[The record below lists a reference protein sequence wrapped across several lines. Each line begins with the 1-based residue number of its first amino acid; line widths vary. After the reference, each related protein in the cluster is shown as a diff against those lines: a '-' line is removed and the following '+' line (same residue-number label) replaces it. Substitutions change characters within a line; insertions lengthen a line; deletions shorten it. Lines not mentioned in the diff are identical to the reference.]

1 MTSVLAL
8 NGRNGYD
15 KQNLLFNAI
24 DQMPRKLESDM
35 IGMLLTDVSRLL
47 RGAFDR
53 KVNAMDLGIT
63 PGEARTLVQVAVTEG
78 IKQAEIA
85 TRMGIE
91 PMTLSAYLD
100 RLEAM
105 GLVARIP
112 DPADRRAKNVVV
124 TDKADPLITELMSG
138 LREMMNAYT
147 EDLGDD
153 GREVLRANLR
163 ILRDSLRRLD
173 PCLAGSSGLRRLYDS
188 RAGR

>member
-1 MTSVLAL
+1 ML
-8 NGRNGYD
+8 
-15 KQNLLFNAI
+15 
-24 DQMPRKLESDM
+24 MPFKLESET

-63 PGEARTLVQVAVTEG
+63 PGEARTLIQVALTEG

-100 RLEAM
+100 RLEAT
-105 GLVARIP
+105 GLVARVP
-112 DPADRRAKNVVV
+112 DPADRRAKNVV
-124 TDKADPLITELMSG
+124 ITEKAGPLLSELMTG

-147 EDLGDD
+147 AGLDE
-153 GREVLRANLR
+153 ETRAFLCSNLR
-163 ILRDSLRRLD
+163 ILRDNLRQLD
-173 PCLAGSSGLRRLYDS
+173 PCLAGKEMVEKSED
-188 RAGR
+188 RAGALR

>member
-1 MTSVLAL
+1 
-8 NGRNGYD
+8 
-15 KQNLLFNAI
+15 
-24 DQMPRKLESDM
+24 MPFKLESET

-63 PGEARTLVQVAVTEG
+63 PGEARTLIQVVLKEG

-105 GLVARIP
+105 GLVARVP
-112 DPADRRAKNVVV
+112 DPADRRAKNVVI
-124 TDKADPLITELMSG
+124 TEKAGPLLTELMTG

-147 EDLGDD
+147 AGLDKAT
-153 GREVLRANLR
+153 REVLCANLR
-163 ILRDSLRRLD
+163 ILRDNLRELD
-173 PCLAGSSGLRRLYDS
+173 PCLAGKETGEKSEDKSGAS
-188 RAGR
+188 Q

>member
-1 MTSVLAL
+1 
-8 NGRNGYD
+8 
-15 KQNLLFNAI
+15 
-24 DQMPRKLESDM
+24 MPFKLESET

-63 PGEARTLVQVAVTEG
+63 PGEARTLIQVALTEG

-100 RLEAM
+100 RLEAT
-105 GLVARIP
+105 GLVARVQ
-112 DPADRRAKNVVV
+112 DPADRRAKNVV
-124 TDKADPLITELMSG
+124 ITEKAGPLLNELMTG

-147 EDLGDD
+147 EGLDA
-153 GREVLRANLR
+153 EARALLCSNLR
-163 ILRDSLRRLD
+163 ILRDNLRHLD
-173 PCLAGSSGLRRLYDS
+173 PCVAGKETTAEKAEVRVG
-188 RAGR
+188 AAQ